1 MFAKNLIHDNAMSEN
16 RKEKRFINL
25 PLYPGGKKA
34 FQDFIRKNLR
44 YPKEALENK
53 IEGTV
58 HVKYRVDGLGKVV
71 EVEVIHGIGSGCDEE
86 AMRVVWLLK
95 YEKAKN
101 RGVRV
106 TASMRTRI
114 NFKLPEAAPME
125 ISYVS
130 KPKAPEIIKQKPL
143 KPGGETYG
151 YTIEF

>member
-1 MFAKNLIHDNAMSEN
+1 MSEN
-16 RKEKRFINL
+16 KREKRFINL
-25 PLYPGGKKA
+25 PQYPGGKKA
-34 FQDFIRKNLR
+34 FQEFIRNNLR
-44 YPKEALENK
+44 YPKEALENRV
-53 IEGTV
+53 EGAV

-71 EVEVIHGIGSGCDEE
+71 EVEVIHGIGYGCDEE

-95 YEKAKN
+95 YNKAKN

-114 NFKLPEAAPME
+114 NFKLPAAAPIE

-130 KPKAPEIIKQKPL
+130 KPSKPEKSKPEPP
-143 KPGGETYG
+143 KSGGQSYG